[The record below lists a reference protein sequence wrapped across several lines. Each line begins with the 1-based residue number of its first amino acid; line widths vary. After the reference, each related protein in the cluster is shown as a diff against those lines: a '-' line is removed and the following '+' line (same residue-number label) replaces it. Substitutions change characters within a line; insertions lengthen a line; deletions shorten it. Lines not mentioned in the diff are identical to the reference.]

1 MSNSLHARS
10 FVYPHP
16 GRALVMGIVNV
27 TPDSFSNGGELP
39 DASSAIEY
47 ALELEAQGADIL
59 DIGGESTRPHSLP
72 VCAEEEMRRVLPVIE
87 GLIGRTR
94 VPISI
99 DTMKPSVARAAVAR
113 GASIINDVAASRN
126 DRQMW
131 SVVAESGAAYVCM
144 HMQGTPQ
151 TMQVNPV
158 YRDVRNEVRAFFIE
172 RMALLRD
179 CGVTPEQVI
188 LDPGIGFGKTLEH
201 NLELL
206 AGLSDYVAL
215 NQPVLL
221 GVSRKSFIGK
231 VTGAETLQR
240 LPGAL
245 ACACLA
251 VAAGVRILRVHDVRE
266 TVQAV
271 RMAEA
276 ILEKQRSN
284 VAFAHK

>member
-1 MSNSLHARS
+1 MRS
-10 FVYPHP
+10 FRACNFAYPHP
-16 GRALVMGIVNV
+16 GRALIMGIVNV

-39 DASSAIEY
+39 DAASAIEY
-47 ALELEAQGADIL
+47 ALGLEAQGANIL
-59 DIGGESTRPHSLP
+59 DVGGESTRPDSVP
-72 VCAEEEMRRVLPVIE
+72 VSEDEEMRRVLPVIE
-87 GLIGRTR
+87 GLVGQTR

-99 DTMKPSVARAAVAR
+99 DTMKPAVARAAVAR

-126 DRQMW
+126 DREMW
-131 SVVAESGAAYVCM
+131 RIVADSGAAYVCM
-144 HMQGTPQ
+144 HMKGTPQ
-151 TMQVNPV
+151 TMQKNPE
-158 YRDVRNEVRAFFIE
+158 YGDVRSEVRAFFLE
-172 RMALLRD
+172 RMVRLRD
-179 CGVTPEQVI
+179 CGVTSEQVI

-206 AGLSDYVAL
+206 GGLSDYVAL
-215 NQPVLL
+215 DQPVLL

-231 VTGAETLQR
+231 LTGAETMQR

>member
-1 MSNSLHARS
+1 MRNLRARQ

-16 GRALVMGIVNV
+16 GQALIMGIVNV

-39 DASSAIEY
+39 DAASAIQF

-72 VCAEEEMRRVLPVIE
+72 VSEEEEMRRVLPVIE
-87 GLIGRTR
+87 GLAGKTR

-113 GASIINDVAASRN
+113 GASIINDVAACRN
-126 DRQMW
+126 DREMW
-131 SVVAESGAAYVCM
+131 DIVAESGSAYVCM
-144 HMQGTPQ
+144 HMKGTPQ
-151 TMQVNPV
+151 TMQENPS
-158 YRDVRNEVRAFFIE
+158 YRDVRAEVREFFIE
-172 RMALLRD
+172 RLARLRD
-179 CGVTPEQVI
+179 CGVTGEQVI

-206 AGLSDYVAL
+206 GGLSDYVAL
-215 NQPVLL
+215 EQPVLL

-231 VTGAETLQR
+231 LTGAETRER